1 MFGNQT
7 QLCQVVLPVRSCA
20 AAIRPESRE
29 GLAGTVSGAASRGPA
44 KKDRCQLGCFAEF
57 KTIQADLPVSRWQA
71 DAAVKRRIGPVW
83 VEDGRCR
90 LRKITGKWLI
100 GLRKLPLHA
109 PH

>member
-1 MFGNQT
+1 VPQPFDPN
-7 QLCQVVLPVRSCA
+7 
-20 AAIRPESRE
+20 RE
-29 GLAGTVSGAASRGPA
+29 RASAGAVSKAASRGPA

-90 LRKITGKWLI
+90 LRLDYRQMASRAAQIAI
-100 GLRKLPLHA
+100 ACSA
-109 PH
+109 PKRRRSK